1 MTHLLAIDTTAPTC
15 RVALVYNGESFTR
28 ESTEARKAAQ
38 QVLPM
43 IEELL
48 TSAGT
53 RLQQLD
59 VLAVASGP
67 GSFTG
72 LRIGVAT
79 AQGLSLACSL
89 PVVPLSSLALMAKA
103 ASRQHPGDTYL
114 VCTKA
119 RDNEIYFAVYC
130 NEPDG
135 DVTLIGREQ
144 VVTPEAAEIA
154 PQATGKEVTWT
165 GVGNGWVHREQLE
178 TALDVKLNHCL
189 DTAGFNLQDLC
200 DLACIR
206 FKKGI
211 FVTEEQVLPNYVKDK
226 LDYSQ

>member
-1 MTHLLAIDTTAPTC
+1 MTHLLAIDTTSSLC
-15 RVALVYNGESFTR
+15 RVALLYNGKSFSR
-28 ESTEARKAAQ
+28 ESTKARKAAQ

-53 RLQQLD
+53 NLQHLN

-79 AQGLSLACSL
+79 AQGLSLAASL

-103 ASRQHPGDTYL
+103 ASSQQAGDTYL

-130 NEPDG
+130 AESDG
-135 DVTLIGREQ
+135 DVTLIGKEQ
-144 VVTPEAAEIA
+144 VVTPEAAVIA
-154 PQATGKEVTWT
+154 PQARRRAVTWT
-165 GVGNGWVHREQLE
+165 GVGDGWVYREQLE
-178 TALDVKLNHCL
+178 TALNVKLDRCL
-189 DTAGFNLQDLC
+189 ETAGFEIQDLC
-200 DLACIR
+200 ELACIR
-206 FKKGI
+206 FEKGI
-211 FVTEEQVLPNYVKDK
+211 FVTEEQVLPNYVKEQ